1 MSHITG
7 SGVRGPAPR
16 GADFNAHRV
25 LKVPSGAA
33 GTSVGR
39 PCAGADRT
47 GSAGKGC
54 GHTAGDSAGEDE
66 RARRFTLAGTFS
78 GPLFIKT

>member
-1 MSHITG
+1 MSYITA

-16 GADFNAHRV
+16 GTDFNAHRV
-25 LKVPSGAA
+25 LKVPNGA

-39 PCAGADRT
+39 QCAGADRT
-47 GSAGKGC
+47 GSATGKGC

-66 RARRFTLAGTFS
+66 GARRFTLAGTFS
-78 GPLFIKT
+78 GSCFIKP